1 MNVWYVTGTRDGL
14 IVTAALSG
22 VRCEVWGVRCEV
34 CWCCV
39 APSDWAALSVVVTCS
54 CCSDHV
60 SSRLPR
66 VLAIR
71 GNSTQKLQNKL
82 KIKRDLKNNSHLLE
96 SLQKMKID
104 QANNAIVIYIVRWE
118 PTQCLKPYIQRATLL
133 LRSPKQRNSIRCR
146 KYLNINI
153 MRIWRSCK
161 CNEILLGGEK
171 LTNLTYS

>member
-1 MNVWYVTGTRDGL
+1 MRCVDVVLLSVTEL
-14 IVTAALSG
+14 LSVLSALAP
-22 VRCEVWGVRCEV
+22 
-34 CWCCV
+34 V
-39 APSDWAALSVVVTCS
+39 APITSPLASLGSSQSQKCKMFHLYKIN
-54 CCSDHV
+54 HV
-60 SSRLPR
+60 
-66 VLAIR
+66 
-71 GNSTQKLQNKL
+71 
-82 KIKRDLKNNSHLLE
+82 RDLKNNSHLLE

-118 PTQCLKPYIQRATLL
+118 PTQCLKPHIQRAALL
-133 LRSPKQRNSIRCR
+133 LRSLKQRNSKRCR